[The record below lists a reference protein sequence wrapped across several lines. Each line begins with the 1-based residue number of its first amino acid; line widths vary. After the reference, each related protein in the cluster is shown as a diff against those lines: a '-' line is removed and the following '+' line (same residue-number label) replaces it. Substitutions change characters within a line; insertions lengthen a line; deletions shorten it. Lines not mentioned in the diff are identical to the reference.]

1 MKPSFSL
8 WRGVLSSYVPGHREV
23 EFSAQLARLFTQF
36 GHEWEA
42 ETASP
47 REKVDTAE
55 DMARQAA
62 IRVEISSAWSD
73 VERSR
78 RAMGVL
84 NGERLAEL
92 ESRIVSE

>member
-1 MKPSFSL
+1 MPSFNL
-8 WRGVLSSYVPGHREV
+8 WRGVLLEYVPPQRSV

-36 GHEWEA
+36 GHEWEV

-47 REKVDTAE
+47 REKVDTEE

-78 RAMGVL
+78 RAMGVFS
-84 NGERLAEL
+84 GERLAEL
-92 ESRIVSE
+92 ESRILSE